1 LRWIEKA
8 LESVAQESRQA
19 IFNFG
24 QMCETAAAFPSVIHL
39 IVKYENDLK
48 TALVENIM
56 AGGDSAGR
64 GLLVGLLLGAHLGID
79 AIPQNWLK
87 EMKAYQQIVD
97 KLKKIDEAALHPLK
111 ETIHH

>member
-1 LRWIEKA
+1 
-8 LESVAQESRQA
+8 
-19 IFNFG
+19 
-24 QMCETAAAFPSVIHL
+24 
-39 IVKYENDLK
+39 
-48 TALVENIM
+48 
-56 AGGDSAGR
+56 
-64 GLLVGLLLGAHLGID
+64 VGLLLGAHLGID